1 MARASSR
8 TEPAQGQPSH
18 EIEDLPGLDDLAD
31 AFLSLETPD
40 EAKRFLRDLCT
51 VAELEALVHRWQ
63 IARLLQGDYSYLDI
77 ADRVHAST
85 ATVTRVAHWLRH
97 GTGGYAV
104 ALERTRPAE

>member
-40 EAKRFLRDLCT
+40 EESVKADLMET
-51 VAELEALVHRWQ
+51 
-63 IARLLQGDYSYLDI
+63 
-77 ADRVHAST
+77 
-85 ATVTRVAHWLRH
+85 
-97 GTGGYAV
+97 
-104 ALERTRPAE
+104 